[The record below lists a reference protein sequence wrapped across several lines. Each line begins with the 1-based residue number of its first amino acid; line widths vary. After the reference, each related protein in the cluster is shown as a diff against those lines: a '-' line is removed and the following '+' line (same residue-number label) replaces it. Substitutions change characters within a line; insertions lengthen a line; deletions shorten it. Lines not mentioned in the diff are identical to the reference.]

1 MHLRQRVGAHGGS
14 VVVDGGTQGAWL
26 GGRGDVAVD
35 VLGGEGAR
43 PGRLASQG
51 PAQRLVVPGRHQ
63 PLGQPGELE
72 GDHVPAAPQLPRA
85 AQALEEAD
93 RMGRVEHY
101 QPLNSLGGCMANSQA
116 SPPPQSCPTTAAEPA
131 SKATIRSATSWT
143 STLGW

>member
-43 PGRLASQG
+43 PGRLATQG
-51 PAQRLVVPGRHQ
+51 PTQRPEVPGRHQ

-72 GDHVPAAPQLPRA
+72 GEDVPAAPQLPGA
-85 AQALEEAD
+85 AQAGEEAD
-93 RMGRVEHY
+93 GMGRVEDH
-101 QPLNSLGGCMANSQA
+101 QPLH
-116 SPPPQSCPTTAAEPA
+116 
-131 SKATIRSATSWT
+131 
-143 STLGW
+143 